1 MSKEF
6 KLAVYIGRFQ
16 PLHNAHLKTIA
27 EASKIADTVL
37 VIVGSANQP
46 RTHKNPFTYNE
57 RERMIL
63 YAVADMLKEEQSNRI
78 RIRVEP
84 NIDTIYDDNAWISR
98 VQSIVAKHCE
108 DNDKIVLIGHAKDY
122 ETSRYLNMFPQWDR
136 YNIPHTDILDATKI
150 REMYFNPNMH
160 RGFIAGVV
168 PPAVMEFLE
177 EFDMDTYESIVQEKE
192 FIDKYIK
199 KKEVYE
205 YPIVGVT
212 CDAVVLQA
220 GHVLLIKRRSI
231 PGKGLWAL
239 PGGYFDAVKDRDPVD
254 GIFRELREETKIDVP
269 DKVLRGSLDRVQHF
283 AAPGRSLLGRS
294 VTFAGFI
301 RLTDG
306 EWNLPK
312 VKGSDDAEKAKWF
325 PISQIKRDM
334 LFDDHFDIIQH
345 FIPSIK
351 G

>member
-1 MSKEF
+1 MIMYS
-6 KLAVYIGRFQ
+6 
-16 PLHNAHLKTIA
+16 
-27 EASKIADTVL
+27 IADL
-37 VIVGSANQP
+37 RKQ
-46 RTHKNPFTYNE
+46 
-57 RERMIL
+57 
-63 YAVADMLKEEQSNRI
+63 EENSEL
-78 RIRVEP
+78 IRVTIEP
-84 NIDTIYDDNAWISR
+84 NIDTIYDDNAWIER
-98 VQSIVAKHCE
+98 VQSIVSNYCKE
-108 DNDKIVLIGHAKDY
+108 DSEIVLIGYSKDGD
-122 ETSRYLNMFPQWDR
+122 TSRYLNMFPQWAR
-136 YNIPHTDILDATKI
+136 HNTTHTDILDATKI

-168 PPAVMEFLE
+168 PGAVMEFLD
-177 EFDMDTYESIVQEKE
+177 EFDADTYDSIVEEKK
-192 FIDKYIK
+192 FIDNYIK

-212 CDAVVLQA
+212 CDAVVVQA
-220 GHVLLIKRRSI
+220 GHVLLIRRRSI

-239 PGGYFDAVKDRDPVD
+239 PGGYFDANRDRDPVD

-301 RLTDG
+301 RLSDG
-306 EWNLPK
+306 EWNLPR
-312 VKGSDDAEKAKWF
+312 VRGSDDAEKAKWF
-325 PISQIKRDM
+325 PISQIKRDF

-345 FIPSIK
+345 FIPAIK